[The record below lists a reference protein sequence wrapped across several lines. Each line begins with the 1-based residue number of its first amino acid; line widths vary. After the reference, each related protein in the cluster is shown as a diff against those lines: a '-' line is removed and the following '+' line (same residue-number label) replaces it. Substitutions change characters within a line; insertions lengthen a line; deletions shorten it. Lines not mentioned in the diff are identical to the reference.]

1 MQSHST
7 VLDQTTWGIHLNFDG
22 YFASQPNC
30 PSWLTQLQQQD
41 WQKRGIVVW
50 NANLH
55 IVAHLYAGYALEL
68 LEYLQGTDAWKFE
81 GLVIG
86 SPAFQLSSSHATTPS
101 TKIGGELVLRN
112 QIEFSANQAQ
122 AFVQFLAAQESILKR
137 ISSYDKEN
145 AKQAL
150 NEVYRLIAAYGRRIR
165 EGKGR
170 ESRELIEGKE
180 PKIIPT
186 LIPRDSY
193 FTVYQAAQVCH
204 ATSKQIRAW
213 IRKGKLEALNL
224 PGLGIIIE
232 AGKLNEFLYE
242 IRSIQDSPRHE
253 RSHAP

>member
-1 MQSHST
+1 MQNHST
-7 VLDQTTWGIHLNFDG
+7 VLDQTTWGIHLNFEADL
-22 YFASQPNC
+22 ASPPNC

-41 WQKRGIVVW
+41 WQQRGIVVW

-68 LEYLQGTDAWKFE
+68 LDHLQGTDAWKTE

-86 SPAFQLSSSHATTPS
+86 SPAFQLSSSHARTPS

-112 QIEFSANQAQ
+112 QIELSANQAQ
-122 AFVQFLAAQESILKR
+122 TLVEFLMAQESLLKR
-137 ISSYDKEN
+137 ISSYEKEN

-150 NEVYRLIAAYGRRIR
+150 NEVYRLIAAYGRKIR

-170 ESRELIEGKE
+170 ESRKSIEGKE

-186 LIPRDSY
+186 PIPRGSY
-193 FTVYQAAQVCH
+193 FTVYQAAQVCR

-213 IRKGKLEALNL
+213 IRKGKLEVLDL

-232 AGKLNEFLYE
+232 AGKLHEFLFE
-242 IRSIQDSPRHE
+242 FRSI
-253 RSHAP
+253 